1 MIVKVGGVVAA
12 MAAVAGLLA
21 WLLIGLFAA
30 PKLVEAPVAVVGS
43 GPKVSAIAQ
52 RLDARETLDVTRVRP

>member
-1 MIVKVGGVVAA
+1 
-12 MAAVAGLLA
+12 MAAV
-21 WLLIGLFAA
+21 GLFAA